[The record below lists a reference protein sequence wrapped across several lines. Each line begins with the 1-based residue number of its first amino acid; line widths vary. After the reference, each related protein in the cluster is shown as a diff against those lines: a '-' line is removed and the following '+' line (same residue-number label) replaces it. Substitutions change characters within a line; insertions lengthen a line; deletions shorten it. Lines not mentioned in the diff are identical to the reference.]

1 MGVAGGSAVVQRGI
15 EKTSGSGFHLEGA
28 GLFQKFW
35 ASFKGSSY
43 TSIDMVCFY
52 IAVNTE
58 SGACTAPPE
67 RRGALQAA
75 SLVVQVVIW
84 VTAGVGL
91 VLVDSGFVEM
101 QLIINK
107 LTGNRSPLGG
117 PAYSS
122 FSNGTSYLRAVA
134 STIFFVGNLSYLVA
148 SLILA
153 ILTLHAKLS
162 GHHEATKRRPKGW
175 RCFQRDHPA
184 PLYSGWDVRGR
195 VQHSSTTALALRSPL
210 PTLPCPGRTQP
221 TLHGGDGLVWPWSL
235 LRLLPLGQKDS
246 KPWS

>member
-1 MGVAGGSAVVQRGI
+1 
-15 EKTSGSGFHLEGA
+15 
-28 GLFQKFW
+28 
-35 ASFKGSSY
+35 
-43 TSIDMVCFY
+43 MVCFY

-58 SGACTAPPE
+58 SGTCTAPPE

-84 VTAGVGL
+84 VTAVVGL
-91 VLVDSGFVEM
+91 VLVGDSGFVEM
-101 QLIINK
+101 QLIVNK

-153 ILTLHAKLS
+153 ILVLHAKLS
-162 GHHEATKRRPKGW
+162 GRQEATKRRPKVETCCSICSPYNGLTILQHLEHRGGVVSNLITLLLCILVGTSEAEFNTVPPQLW
-175 RCFQRDHPA
+175 LCA
-184 PLYSGWDVRGR
+184 PLFLLCL
-195 VQHSSTTALALRSPL
+195 VQAVL
-210 PTLPCPGRTQP
+210 
-221 TLHGGDGLVWPWSL
+221 SL
-235 LRLLPLGQKDS
+235 LYMEEMALCGIGACCVYFLWVRRTPNPGQDAI
-246 KPWS
+246 PMA

>member
-1 MGVAGGSAVVQRGI
+1 
-15 EKTSGSGFHLEGA
+15 
-28 GLFQKFW
+28 
-35 ASFKGSSY
+35 
-43 TSIDMVCFY
+43 MVCFY

-84 VTAGVGL
+84 VTAVVGL
-91 VLVDSGFVEM
+91 VLVGDSGFVEM
-101 QLIINK
+101 QLIVNK

-117 PAYSS
+117 PDYSS

-162 GHHEATKRRPKGW
+162 GLHEATKRRPKVETCCSICSPYNGLTILHHLEHRGGVVSNLITLLLCILVGTSKAEFNTVPPQLW
-175 RCFQRDHPA
+175 LCA
-184 PLYSGWDVRGR
+184 PLFLLCL
-195 VQHSSTTALALRSPL
+195 VQAVL
-210 PTLPCPGRTQP
+210 
-221 TLHGGDGLVWPWSL
+221 SL
-235 LRLLPLGQKDS
+235 LYTEEMALCGLGACCVYFLWVRRTPNPGHDAI
-246 KPWS
+246 PMA

>member
-1 MGVAGGSAVVQRGI
+1 MGVPPAVVQRNIWSGLLW
-15 EKTSGSGFHLEGA
+15 TSS
-28 GLFQKFW
+28 K
-35 ASFKGSSY
+35 
-43 TSIDMVCFY
+43 SIDMVCFY

-84 VTAGVGL
+84 VTAVVGL
-91 VLVDSGFVEM
+91 VLVGDSGFIEM
-101 QLIINK
+101 QLIVNK
-107 LTGNRSPLGG
+107 LTNNRSPLGG

-153 ILTLHAKLS
+153 ILTLHSKLS
-162 GHHEATKRRPKGW
+162 GRHEATKRRPKVET
-175 RCFQRDHPA
+175 CC
-184 PLYSGWDVRGR
+184 SIC
-195 VQHSSTTALALRSPL
+195 SPY
-210 PTLPCPGRTQP
+210 T
-221 TLHGGDGLVWPWSL
+221 
-235 LRLLPLGQKDS
+235 
-246 KPWS
+246 